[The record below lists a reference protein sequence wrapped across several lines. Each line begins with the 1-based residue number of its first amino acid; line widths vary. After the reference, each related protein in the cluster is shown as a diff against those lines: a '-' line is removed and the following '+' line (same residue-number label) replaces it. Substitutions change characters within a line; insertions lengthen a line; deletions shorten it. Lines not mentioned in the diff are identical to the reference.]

1 MEQGELYHNIMTI
14 PTKRAHLC
22 AFCGPGITHIIDPI
36 DYPNDWLATEQE
48 GKWKCGNC
56 IEREIQD
63 GIIRVTP
70 NSDRAKEIIA
80 ECKEKKKK
88 ELQFKD
94 WEARIKNMSG
104 RLV

>member
-1 MEQGELYHNIMTI
+1 MNI
-14 PTKRAHLC
+14 PTKREHTC
-22 AFCGPGITHIIDPI
+22 SFCGPGITHIIDTV

-63 GIIRVTP
+63 RLIKVTP

-80 ECKEKKKK
+80 ERAAKQKK
-88 ELQFKD
+88 ELEFKRLGAQVRKMRG
-94 WEARIKNMSG
+94 ERLRI
-104 RLV
+104 